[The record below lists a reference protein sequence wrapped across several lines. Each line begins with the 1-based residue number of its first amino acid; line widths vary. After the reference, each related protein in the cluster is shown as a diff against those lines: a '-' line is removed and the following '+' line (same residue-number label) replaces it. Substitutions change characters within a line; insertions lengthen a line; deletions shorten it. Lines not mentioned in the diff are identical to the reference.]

1 MRGTTFGV
9 ALTTAIITGASVVVL
24 LDVVDVVVIIG
35 AVVVATIVVG
45 ETVINVV
52 EVVVVL
58 VLVSIVGATVVGAT
72 VVGAIVVG
80 AMVVGA
86 TVVGATVTGA
96 VVVGTTFRVAIALA
110 VAIFDCVPMP
120 NWPWSLS
127 PQQRTSPV
135 DITAHAWLVPAT
147 TSTTVPVSPV
157 TAPGV
162 SRVEP
167 IEPEPN

>member
-9 ALTTAIITGASVVVL
+9 ALTTAIITGASVVL
-24 LDVVDVVVIIG
+24 LLVVV
-35 AVVVATIVVG
+35 VVVVG
-45 ETVINVV
+45 AGVLINVV
-52 EVVVVL
+52 EVL
-58 VLVSIVGATVVGAT
+58 VGVSSIITGAAAVDVGAIVIGAN

-80 AMVVGA
+80 AIVNGV
-86 TVVGATVTGA
+86 
-96 VVVGTTFRVAIALA
+96 VVVGTTLRVAMA
-110 VAIFDCVPMP
+110 VAVATFDCVPIP
-120 NWPWSLS
+120 NWPWSFS